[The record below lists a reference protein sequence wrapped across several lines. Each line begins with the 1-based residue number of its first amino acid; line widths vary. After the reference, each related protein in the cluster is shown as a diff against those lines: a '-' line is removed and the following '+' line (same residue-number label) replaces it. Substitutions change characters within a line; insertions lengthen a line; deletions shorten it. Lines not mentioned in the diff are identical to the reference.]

1 MLINMTD
8 VFTEEEKSVVK
19 EVPLEL
25 TSICFPGEDF
35 RILEKSPVTL
45 TLTNTGQGRAS
56 IEAEAAVKVELK
68 CDRCL
73 REVTKE
79 FTLQFSAQAVS
90 PDVADEQEQDEERGF
105 LEGYQLNVDSLI
117 SNEII
122 TCWPMKILCKEDCKG
137 LCSVCGKDLNEGKCD
152 CDTFVPDHRMA
163 AIMDIF
169 RENKEV

>member
-8 VFTEEEKSVVK
+8 VFTEEEKSVTK
-19 EVPLEL
+19 EVLLEL
-25 TSICFPGEDF
+25 TSLCFQGEEF
-35 RILEKSPVTL
+35 RILEKTPVTL
-45 TLTNTGQGRAS
+45 TLTNNGQGRAS
-56 IEAEAAVKVELK
+56 IEAEAEVKVELK

-73 REVTKE
+73 REVTRE
-79 FTLQFSAQAVS
+79 FALHFSVQAVS
-90 PDVADEQEQDEERGF
+90 PDAADEQEQDEERGF

-152 CDTFVPDHRMA
+152 CDTFVPDPRMA

>member
-1 MLINMTD
+1 MLINLTD
-8 VFTEEEKSVVK
+8 VFTEEEKSVTK

-25 TSICFPGEDF
+25 TSIRFQGEDF
-35 RILEKSPVTL
+35 RILEKTPVRL
-45 TLTNTGQGRAS
+45 TLANNGQGRAL
-56 IEAEAAVKVELK
+56 IEADAEVTVELK

-73 REVTKE
+73 REVTRE
-79 FTLQFSAQAVS
+79 VAVHASVAAVS
-90 PDVADEQEQDEERGF
+90 PDVANAEEQDEESGF

-137 LCSVCGKDLNEGKCD
+137 LCSVCGKDLNEGTCD
-152 CDTFVPDHRMA
+152 CDTFVPDPRMA

>member
-1 MLINMTD
+1 M
-8 VFTEEEKSVVK
+8 
-19 EVPLEL
+19 
-25 TSICFPGEDF
+25 
-35 RILEKSPVTL
+35 TL

-56 IEAEAAVKVELK
+56 IEAEATVKVELK

-79 FTLQFSAQAVS
+79 FTLQFSTQAVS

-152 CDTFVPDHRMA
+152 CDTFVPDPRMA
-163 AIMDIF
+163 AIIDIF

>member
-1 MLINMTD
+1 M
-8 VFTEEEKSVVK
+8 
-19 EVPLEL
+19 
-25 TSICFPGEDF
+25 
-35 RILEKSPVTL
+35 
-45 TLTNTGQGRAS
+45 
-56 IEAEAAVKVELK
+56 AVKVELK

-152 CDTFVPDHRMA
+152 CDTFVPDPRMA

>member
-8 VFTEEEKSVVK
+8 VFTEEEKSVTK

-25 TSICFPGEDF
+25 TSLCFQGEEF
-35 RILEKSPVTL
+35 RILEKTPVTL
-45 TLTNTGQGRAS
+45 TLTNNGQGRAS
-56 IEAEAAVKVELK
+56 IEAEAEVKVELK

-73 REVTKE
+73 REVTRE
-79 FTLQFSAQAVS
+79 FALHFSVQAVS
-90 PDVADEQEQDEERGF
+90 PDAADEQEQDEERGF

-152 CDTFVPDHRMA
+152 CDTFVPDPRMA